1 VRDLRSPKLEL
12 QVSQV
17 SSAVLFREVQQGTQR
32 RRRKRF
38 FVLRRRFTEEGN
50 ERRRRRR
57 IG

>member
-17 SSAVLFREVQQGTQR
+17 SSAVLFREVQQGTQGG
-32 RRRKRF
+32 RRKRF
-38 FVLRRRFTEEGN
+38 FVLRRRFTEEGTN
-50 ERRRRRR
+50 ERRQRR